1 MVSMSVKAR
10 LSFHPAMRIRIRE
23 VGRRWQMQ
31 SRYRRAED
39 GWEGDKSWIRGK
51 GAQGVWYGEEKGVI

>member
-1 MVSMSVKAR
+1 
-10 LSFHPAMRIRIRE
+10 MRIRIRE